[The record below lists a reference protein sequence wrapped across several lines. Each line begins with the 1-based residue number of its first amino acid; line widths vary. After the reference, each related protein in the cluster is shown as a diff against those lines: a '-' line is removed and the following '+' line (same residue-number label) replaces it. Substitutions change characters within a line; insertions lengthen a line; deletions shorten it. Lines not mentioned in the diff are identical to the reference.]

1 MPSIS
6 SNHILSRISGFGR
19 VLLLAVGLILMIFAV
34 PRNALA
40 GDATSTSITL
50 NWTAPGDDGGSGT
63 ATEYDI
69 RYLTSP
75 LSEENWDQAVKVAD
89 MPAPQA
95 AGHAERVTVSGLIPE
110 TDYYFAVKTA
120 DEVPNWSTVSNIMV
134 GRTLDEPLPPPEG
147 ISPSDQGVAE
157 NLRPYLIVGNVID
170 PEGDPVTYYFEVS
183 IYSDFSTLA
192 AQSEAIPA
200 GAEYTSWQVST
211 ELLDGMLYYWRA
223 RVFNGSAYGEWMTPM
238 SFTVNIAGNNN
249 PPGVPVAYYPANG
262 DTATLS
268 PLWLVWYNAAD
279 PEDDQIFYQVEL
291 YDSAGTALLLFVS
304 GIGQGIDPFT
314 SFTPQYQFAADVW
327 YRWRIRAFDG
337 GGYSSWTNPV
347 AFYYIEQTP
356 PEAVNDLIAATGD
369 NIGDLILTWTVPRN
383 AHHYQIVY
391 SRDTLTE
398 ANRQEADI
406 WPTPPVPLPAGEIQT
421 FTLTGL
427 DQAGEYWVAMV
438 VFDEVNNASE
448 LSNIANGIA
457 GFDFGADVD
466 DDTDNLPTEFSLS
479 QNYPNPFNPT
489 TMIEYSLPSEAH
501 VSISI
506 FNVLGQL
513 VAKIVDEIKPAGAYS
528 VTWNGTD
535 AGGNPV
541 VSGVYTYRV
550 WAGSDID
557 TRKMVL
563 LK

>member
-6 SNHILSRISGFGR
+6 SNYILSRVSGFGR
-19 VLLLAVGLILMIFAV
+19 ILLLVARLILMTFAV
-34 PRNALA
+34 PQNALA
-40 GDATSTSITL
+40 GDVTSTSITL

-89 MPAPQA
+89 APVPQA
-95 AGHAERVTVSGLIPE
+95 AGHAESVTVNGLIPA
-110 TDYYFAVKTA
+110 TDYHFAVKTA
-120 DEVPNWSTVSNIMV
+120 DEVPNWSTISNIMV

-157 NLRPYLIVGNVID
+157 NFRPYLIVGNVID
-170 PEGDPVTYYFEVS
+170 AEGDPITYYFEVS
-183 IYSDFSTLA
+183 IYPDFSTLA

-200 GAEYTSWQVST
+200 GAEYTSWQVNS
-211 ELLDGMLYYWRA
+211 ELLDGTLYYWRA
-223 RVFNGSAYGEWMTPM
+223 RAFDGSLHGEWMAPM
-238 SFTVNIAGNNN
+238 SFTVNIAGTNV
-249 PPGVPVAYYPANG
+249 PPNVPVAYYPANG

-279 PEDDQIFYQVEL
+279 PENDRIFYQIEL
-291 YDSAGTALLLFVS
+291 YDSAGTALLLSVS
-304 GIGQGIDPFT
+304 GISQDTGSIT
-314 SFTPQYQFAADVW
+314 SFTPQYQFGAGTW
-327 YRWRIRAFDG
+327 YRWRVRAFDG
-337 GGYSSWTNPV
+337 GGYSSWTGPV
-347 AFYYIEQTP
+347 IFYYTEQTS

-369 NIGDLILTWTVPRN
+369 NIGDLILTWTVPAD
-383 AHHYQIVY
+383 AHHYQIAY

-398 ANRQEADI
+398 ANWQEADI
-406 WPTPPVPLPAGEIQT
+406 WPAPPDPLPAGETQT

-438 VFDEVNNASE
+438 VFDEVNNASKS
-448 LSNIANGIA
+448 SNIANGIA
-457 GFDFGADVD
+457 GFDFGTDVNN
-466 DDTDNLPTEFSLS
+466 DTDNLPTEFSLS

-489 TMIEYSLPSEAH
+489 TVIEYSLPSQAY
-501 VSISI
+501 VTISI

-513 VAKIVDEIKPAGAYS
+513 VAAMVDETKPAGTYS
-528 VTWNGTD
+528 VIWNGAD
-535 AGGNPV
+535 ACGNPAA
-541 VSGVYTYRV
+541 SGVYTYRIR
-550 WAGSDID
+550 AGNNID